1 MKPLRCL
8 FFDFGGCIDAPGIH
22 TRVLFWDAY
31 RQLELL
37 PAELR
42 ETFQEAYTRADQ
54 RMMAT
59 GEARLMGL
67 GEFNRHNSRLIAGE
81 FPQISRAAADGA
93 GDLVTGLMDGY
104 IRRSRETL
112 VDLRQN
118 FQLGV
123 ISNFTGNL
131 EVIMTEFALRE
142 LFDSVTE
149 SFYVGHSKPDERIF
163 RAALAKQKFSPE
175 ECLYIGDN
183 PKNDILPARELG
195 MRTALIHP
203 AGKKQDCGAD
213 FYVGELRAL
222 VPLIESK

>member
-1 MKPLRCL
+1 MKPLRYL

-37 PAELR
+37 PAKLR
-42 ETFQEAYTRADQ
+42 EPFQEAYTHADQ

-67 GEFNRHNSRLIAGE
+67 TEFNRHNSRLIARE
-81 FPQISRAAADGA
+81 FPEISGPAAEQA

-112 VDLRQN
+112 ARIRQN

-131 EVIMTEFALRE
+131 EVIMGEFALRE

-175 ECLYIGDN
+175 ECLYVGDN
-183 PKNDILPARELG
+183 PKNDIIPAKALG

-203 AGKKQDCGAD
+203 AGKKQGCGAD
-213 FYVGELRAL
+213 FYVEELRAL
-222 VPLIESK
+222 VPLIENR